1 MPLLSP
7 WSSSSL
13 WPRLRGRSIVLPLVA
28 LYLYAC
34 GSASFLGQWDSY
46 DYLKQIVSHQL
57 SALGVGRPVYLGYQI
72 AIWET
77 ARKLFRLAPTD
88 VEIVAMATTV
98 VSGAIGVIIFGR
110 LARQFLSAGAARSA
124 ALGLA
129 VAPMYAVY
137 SGFVMTEVPMLVA
150 LMAAA
155 LVFWKSGD
163 RHPLAGAI
171 AAGMLFGAAAGIREQ
186 ALTAGAVFLWMAW
199 SRPQTQGSRLR
210 SLLGFLAAA
219 GTATIAPVV
228 AIFLLDPA
236 GFAERIRIWLH
247 AIPMGPA
254 QFWNNVDASLLYTL
268 AVCPASWVALAA
280 AAVLRLSRRPAPGR
294 SVARSAIPHA
304 AWGAVCSVALPIVL
318 LWRDADIQIH
328 PRYAMIAL
336 PGALIVCA
344 RLYERWIRSRNAAYA
359 WAVAHVVAF
368 GLSLVV
374 LLPTREVQSDKME
387 FARRVKE
394 AVPGKGLFIAGS
406 YSPMFD
412 YYRGIG
418 VRPEW
423 QILWSGWGW
432 TAEDADALIRRSWD
446 ERIPVYLSEDPLGWR
461 FFEPDYLHYH
471 YLLKNCEKVTVIPRL
486 SRVSRP

>member
-1 MPLLSP
+1 MSLLA
-7 WSSSSL
+7 
-13 WPRLRGRSIVLPLVA
+13 SIPFLSWFRRHSIILPLVA

-34 GSASFLGQWDSY
+34 SSASFLGQWDSY

-57 SALGVGRPVYLGYQI
+57 SALGVGRPIYLGYNI

-77 ARKLFRLAPTD
+77 ARTLFHLGPTD

-98 VSGAIGVIIFGR
+98 VFGVIGVLLFRR
-110 LARQFLSAGAARSA
+110 LAREFLSAAAARA
-124 ALGLA
+124 ATLGLA

-137 SGFVMTEVPMLVA
+137 SGFVMTEIPMMAA

-155 LVFWKSGD
+155 LTFWKSGD
-163 RHPLAGAI
+163 RHPVAGAI
-171 AAGMLFGAAAGIREQ
+171 AAGVLFGVAAGIREQ
-186 ALTAGAVFLWMAW
+186 ALTAGAVFLWIAW
-199 SRPQTQGSRLR
+199 SRPQPQGSRVR
-210 SLLGFLAAA
+210 SALWFLAAGGA
-219 GTATIAPVV
+219 ATIAPVLL
-228 AIFLLDPA
+228 IYLLDPP

-247 AIPMGPA
+247 AIPMGRS

-268 AVCPASWVALAA
+268 AVCPASWLALAA
-280 AAVLRLSRRPAPGR
+280 AGALRFFRRRR
-294 SVARSAIPHA
+294 SGVSIGARSAIPHPR
-304 AWGAVCSVALPIVL
+304 WGAVCSIVLPIVL

-336 PGALIVCA
+336 PGALILCA
-344 RLYERWIRSRNAAYA
+344 HLYERWVRSRNAASA
-359 WAVAHVVAF
+359 WAVSHVLAF
-368 GLSLVV
+368 GLSLVI
-374 LLPTREVQSDKME
+374 LLPVRQVQSDKME
-387 FARRVKE
+387 FARRVKD
-394 AVPGKGLFIAGS
+394 AVPGEGLFIAGS

-418 VRPEW
+418 VRPGW

-432 TAEDADALIRRSWD
+432 TPDGADAQIRRSWD

-471 YLLKNCEKVTVIPRL
+471 YLLHGCKKERVIPGL
-486 SRVSRP
+486 VRVSRP